1 MATDSENEWNP
12 LSRPRFDEILAEE
25 VAGLPPDARKIFD
38 DNSPKLATNPVAVEK
53 LRFQPKW
60 PKSGDVKC
68 LEIREERLKRF
79 LTQFCFCDFRPKE
92 FFNCHS

>member
-38 DNSPKLATNPVAVEK
+38 DNSPKLATNPA
-53 LRFQPKW
+53 
-60 PKSGDVKC
+60 S
-68 LEIREERLKRF
+68 EIAL
-79 LTQFCFCDFRPKE
+79 LTTYNKAAK
-92 FFNCHS
+92 N